1 MNYKDPTFLI
11 FMMKT
16 DMETLTLSTDIQ
28 VKRWYPKQAI
38 FTADSLENEFA
49 EKIYERIRDLGIE
62 ITETKGNRIGG
73 VKGKTDAEI
82 YRNAK
87 STLAVVQAP
96 PGQFKL
102 QPIPPSA
109 DYQFH
114 LAQGCPAHCQY
125 CYLAGSLKGA
135 PVVRVYGNLP
145 QILENTKLYDQPDR
159 ITSFEAS
166 CYTDPLAFEHITG
179 SLEESI
185 LHFGQRD
192 GAHLRWV
199 TKYDDVASLLSIS
212 HNERTR
218 CRFSL
223 NAEDIAKTVEIG
235 VAPLNSRLN
244 ALRQMAEHGY
254 PVGIVLA
261 PIIPYPSWE
270 EGYTRLFELISLA
283 LPIGHD
289 VTFEFITHRFTP
301 VSKEILNT
309 WYPNSKLLME
319 ESDRAT
325 KFNKFGGV
333 KYVYKPEVMKLMKN
347 KFLHLVSDHVPQA
360 KILYWT

>member
-1 MNYKDPTFLI
+1 
-11 FMMKT
+11 
-16 DMETLTLSTDIQ
+16 MESLTLSTDTR
-28 VKRWYPKQAI
+28 VKRWHPKHVI
-38 FTADSLENEFA
+38 FTADALQNDFVG
-49 EKIYERIRDLGIE
+49 KIYERIRNLGID

-145 QILENTKLYDQPDR
+145 QILENTRSYDQPNR

-185 LHFGQRD
+185 THFGERE

-199 TKYDDVASLLSIS
+199 TKYDDVASLLALP
-212 HNERTR
+212 HNKRTR
-218 CRFSL
+218 SRFSL
-223 NAEDIAKTVEIG
+223 NAEEIAKSLEIG
-235 VAPLNSRLN
+235 VAPIQSRLN
-244 ALRQMAEHGY
+244 ALRQMAENGY

-261 PIIPYPSWE
+261 PIIPYHGWE
-270 EGYTRLFELISLA
+270 EGYTRLFQLITLA
-283 LPIGHD
+283 LPMGHD

-301 VSKEILNT
+301 GSKDILNA

-319 ESDRAT
+319 ESDRT
-325 KFNKFGGV
+325 KKYNKFGGV
-333 KYVYKPEVMKLMKN
+333 KYVYQPTVMKQMKD
-347 KFLHLVSDHVPQA
+347 KFLQLVTDYFPMGKV
-360 KILYWT
+360 LYWT

>member
-1 MNYKDPTFLI
+1 
-11 FMMKT
+11 
-16 DMETLTLSTDIQ
+16 MEELTLSTDIQ
-28 VKRWYPKQAI
+28 VKRWHPKQVI
-38 FTADSLENEFA
+38 FTSDALQNDFA
-49 EKIYERIRDLGIE
+49 GKIYERIKNLGID

-135 PVVRVYGNLP
+135 PVVRVYGNLT
-145 QILENTKLYDQPDR
+145 QIIENTRSYDQLDR

-185 LHFGQRD
+185 RHFGQREN
-192 GAHLRWV
+192 AHLRWV
-199 TKYDDVASLLSIS
+199 TKYDDVGSLLSIP
-212 HNERTR
+212 HNKRTR

-223 NAEDIAKTVEIG
+223 NAEEIAKSLEIG
-235 VAPLNSRLN
+235 VAPLQNRLK
-244 ALRQMAEHGY
+244 ALKQMAEHGY

-261 PIIPYPSWE
+261 PIIPYPGWE
-270 EGYTRLFELISLA
+270 DGYTRLFQLISHA
-283 LPIGHD
+283 LPVGHD

-301 VSKEILNT
+301 GSKDILNT

-319 ESDRAT
+319 ESERAT

-333 KYVYKPEVMKLMKN
+333 KYVYKPGVMKQMKN
-347 KFLHLVSDHVPQA
+347 KFLQLLSDDVPQA
-360 KILYWT
+360 KVLYWT